1 MRTKRCERCREEQA
15 LVFFQGRTD
24 FLHPWCKEC
33 RALDPRGA
41 KLVGDRLRQAQMD
54 ARKLKEK
61 NEKRKI
67 RAREIRQEIKGAQA
81 KADDLALAALD
92 AIDISGYEG
101 REKDEIAR
109 ELKRIKDVVKALKR

>member
-1 MRTKRCERCREEQA
+1 M
-15 LVFFQGRTD
+15 FFQGRTD